1 MKRKYCLILW
11 TIGFLLRDWPV
22 SLPICRMSTVRSRS
36 ASTESDSIAAPRD
49 TRLVDLLGA
58 LAQGDGFSPSRVPG
72 VRFMRSSFPIIR
84 TQVSYEPS
92 IVIIAQGRKRGYLGD
107 QMFTYD
113 ANHYLVQSV
122 PLPFECETVASPE
135 GPLLGISI
143 GVTPAVVAEIMMEM
157 EKTPP
162 IPMGKPKAIRANP
175 LDDRLYDA
183 TVRLVEALQTPD
195 DSRILAPQVVRE
207 ILYRVLCHEEAGTLR
222 ALAAPHTHFGQI
234 SRALQRIHSDFAR
247 PIDMASLAAEAGM
260 SVSTFHAHF
269 KAVTSSPPL
278 QYLKTIRLHKA
289 RTLMVNQGE
298 TASSACRLVGY
309 ESASQFNREFKRF
322 FGDTPAAVA
331 EEMRRNLIN
340 LG

>member
-1 MKRKYCLILW
+1 
-11 TIGFLLRDWPV
+11 
-22 SLPICRMSTVRSRS
+22 MSTSRSRNLP
-36 ASTESDSIAAPRD
+36 EPIAPPRA
-49 TRLVDLLGA
+49 TRLVDLLGG
-58 LAQGDGFSPSRVPG
+58 LAQGEGYTPSRLPG
-72 VRFMRSSFPIIR
+72 VKFMRSSLPIVR
-84 TQVSYEPS
+84 TKVSYDPS
-92 IVIIAQGRKRGYLGD
+92 IVIIAQGRKLGYLGD
-107 QMFTYD
+107 QMFRYD
-113 ANHYLVQSV
+113 ANHYLVLSV
-122 PLPFECETVASPE
+122 PLPFECETLASPD

-157 EKTPP
+157 EKAPP
-162 IPMGKPKAIRANP
+162 IPMGKPQAIRANP

-183 TVRLVEALQTPD
+183 VLRLVETLGSSD
-195 DSRILAPQVVRE
+195 DARILGPQIVRE

-234 SRALQRIHSDFAR
+234 SRALHRMHIEYAT
-247 PIDMASLAAEAGM
+247 PMDMATLASEAGM

-278 QYLKTIRLHKA
+278 QYLKSIRLHKA
-289 RTLMVNQGE
+289 RLLMVNQGE
-298 TASSACRLVGY
+298 TAGSASRLVGY

-340 LG
+340 LA